1 MKLNLHLAH
10 LFYAVVQAQGFSRA
24 SETLNISQSAVSKGV
39 RELEHQ
45 LGLALI
51 DRRSNVRRAGRT
63 GGLRLTQAGQSLYTH
78 LQGVFALANAALED
92 MQAYSSLKQGKL
104 IIGASTTVAGYWL
117 ADLLARY
124 AHDHPHIEVQVC
136 AGNTQ
141 TIRQGLIEC
150 QTDLAIVEGEVNH
163 PDVITSIWR
172 EEPLGVVG
180 AAEVAQDLAAGLAGT
195 SRMASLNAQTWL
207 MRESGSGTREVALR
221 LLHAYG
227 IQPGRT
233 LQIGSNEGI
242 ARAAAHGLGLALLPQ
257 CLVQDLLTLG
267 KLTLIP
273 LNETATTIEPLSRPL
288 YRLHL
293 AKRPLSPAAQAFS
306 EFLDNF

>member
-24 SETLNISQSAVSKGV
+24 CGVLNISQSAVSKGV

-45 LGLALI
+45 LGLVLI
-51 DRRSNVRRAGRT
+51 DRRSSAHRSGS
-63 GGLRLTQAGQSLYTH
+63 LRLTQAGQSLYTH
-78 LQGVFALANAALED
+78 LQGVFALAHAALED
-92 MQAYSSLKQGKL
+92 MQAYSGLKQGKL

-124 AHDHPHIEVQVC
+124 SREHPHISVQVC

-141 TIRQGLIEC
+141 SICQGLIEC
-150 QTDLAIVEGEVNH
+150 RMDLAIVEGEVSH
-163 PDVITSIWR
+163 PDVATSVWR
-172 EEPLGVVG
+172 EEPLVVVG
-180 AAEVAQDLAAGLAGT
+180 AAGVAQRLAGGLAGT
-195 SRMASLNAQTWL
+195 CRMAGLNAQTWL
-207 MRESGSGTREVALR
+207 MREPGSGTREVALR
-221 LLHAYG
+221 MLHAHG
-227 IQPGRT
+227 IQPART

-242 ARAAAHGLGLALLPQ
+242 ARAAAHGLGLALLPH
-257 CLVQDLLTLG
+257 CLVQDLLTLE
-267 KLTLIP
+267 KLVLIP
-273 LNETATTIEPLSRPL
+273 LNATVTTVATLSRHL

-306 EFLDNF
+306 DLLDNF